1 MSHMGDHSR
10 SAEAGRVPR
19 RAMFSAWS
27 VFLSMAGTTMT
38 FQVYHSIKVGQMPW
52 PLAVLEG
59 VVPLGV
65 SIGVLEYVAV
75 WKSQLTWAA
84 YVITAGAMYMSAVAT
99 GAVVVHAAPPH
110 MSGLFG
116 VLLDA
121 AALLSIRFILTAPRA
136 AREKAEAEASEA
148 DRLSRKLAEVT
159 ASATAEITGLREA
172 ASASEAGR
180 AEAVARAEAEARRA
194 AALSASAEAEAS
206 RSAAVTRELED
217 ATARRDE
224 VVGVLGADL
233 DTVRASLD
241 AAEKR
246 AVRAEERARKLAT
259 AADRKSAGS
268 GSRKAAT
275 GNRQAAGSATG
286 SETVATGTEDLVPPE
301 GLTTEE
307 LVQWW
312 VDTGKKSPSQAGVL
326 AGLSDSRGRQI
337 MRDIRKRSF
346 RVLDGEEQTG

>member
-1 MSHMGDHSR
+1 MSGMGDHSR
-10 SAEAGRVPR
+10 PAVGRVPR
-19 RAMFSAWS
+19 RAMFSAWA

-38 FQVYHSIKVGQMPW
+38 FQVYHSIRVGQMPW

-75 WKSQLTWAA
+75 WKSKLTWAA
-84 YVITAGAMYMSAVAT
+84 YVITAGAMFMSAVAT
-99 GAVVVHAAPPH
+99 GSVVVYAAPPH

-116 VLLDA
+116 ILLDA

-148 DRLSRKLAEVT
+148 ERLTRKLAEVT
-159 ASATAEITGLREA
+159 ASARTEITGLREA
-172 ASASEAGR
+172 ASVSEAGR
-180 AEAVARAEAEARRA
+180 AEAVARSEAEARRA
-194 AALSASAEAEAS
+194 AGLSASAQAQAGKSAEVA
-206 RSAAVTRELED
+206 RELEVL
-217 ATARRDE
+217 TARHDE
-224 VVGVLGADL
+224 AVASLETAQ
-233 DTVRASLD
+233 VRA
-241 AAEKR
+241 E
-246 AVRAEERARKLAT
+246 RAEERARKLAA
-259 AADRKSAGS
+259 AADRIKAGN

-275 GNRQAAGSATG
+275 GNRRPTGSATG
-286 SETVATGTEDLVPPE
+286 SDAPASRAEDLVPPE

-312 VDTGKKSPSQAGVL
+312 VDTCKKSPSQAGIL